1 MALINRSAN
10 AVSGAMRAIARKR
23 ERYTH
28 DVKVGRHVITAD
40 EPESHGGQDMGPSP
54 QELLAASLAS
64 CTAITMEMYAER
76 KGWNVDGLEVDCRY
90 SPAERGCPTRFEL
103 IMRMPAHLSEEQVER
118 LQVIAAKC
126 PVHRTLEG
134 EVAFEERVELT

>member
-1 MALINRSAN
+1 MALINRSAH
-10 AVSGAMRAIARKR
+10 AVSGKMRAIARRR
-23 ERYTH
+23 EGLTH
-28 DVKVGRHVITAD
+28 DLKVGNHTLTAD
-40 EPESHGGQDMGPSP
+40 EPESQGGQDQGPSP

-64 CTAITMEMYAER
+64 CTAVTMEMYADR
-76 KGWNVDGLEVDCRY
+76 KGWDVTGLEVDCRY
-90 SPAERGCPTRFEL
+90 TPAERGCPTRFEL
-103 IMRMPAHLSEEQVER
+103 VMRLPAHLSEEQVER